1 MAAIQVGEFVVSQNL
16 SLTFSRVSGDFNPL
30 HTDPILARRYQ
41 FGSTVVHGVHAT
53 LKALDLYFE
62 GIRKVVSLSSI
73 RAVYSKPIRHGDV
86 VNVMCSK
93 RDSGDITLEL
103 YCRGSRSQLIKLRLS
118 SDLPSEKSVVNRK
131 HEGGEPGTSC
141 PDLMFEGSLGQSG
154 VVPLFWNNALMTE
167 IFPALTRFVPAY
179 QSCLLLGTTHIV
191 GMHCPGLNS
200 VYGSF
205 DLSFCDTTDEFEQN
219 LAYEVTQ
226 ADSRFS
232 RVIISLKHSV
242 IHGEV
247 EAFYRPRPVSQSA
260 FMAIKSLV
268 DPEQFLGQTA
278 LVVGGSRGLGEI
290 TSKLIAAG
298 GGQVVLTYSSGQD
311 DAEAIVED
319 VQKSGGQ
326 CEAVHYNVLSSG
338 VAKPLVLGDRHFT
351 HIYYFASPKIEKG
364 RLSIWDSALFET
376 FTEFYLAGLA
386 KLLEYFVVDSAYR
399 KHGVKLLLPST
410 EFLDNPADGFSEYV
424 ACKAAMESFASQ
436 FQDKHS
442 SWRICTPR
450 LPRLSTDQTAS
461 VVQASPIETAQ
472 TILAQ
477 LLKLDRDK
485 HQ

>member
-1 MAAIQVGEFVVSQNL
+1 MAVIQAGEFVVSQDL
-16 SLTFSRVSGDFNPL
+16 SLTFSRASGDFNPL

-53 LKALDLYFE
+53 LKALDLYLE
-62 GIRKVVSLSSI
+62 RIKKVVSLSSI

-86 VNVMCSK
+86 VSVRCSE
-93 RDSGDITLEL
+93 RDSGDIRLEL
-103 YCRGSRSQLIKLRLS
+103 YCRGSRSQLITLRLS
-118 SDLPSEKSVVNRK
+118 SDLPSGKSVVNRK
-131 HEGGEPGTSC
+131 YGGGEPGTNC
-141 PDLMFEGSLGQSG
+141 PDLMFEGCLGQSG
-154 VVPLFWNNALMTE
+154 TVPLYWNEALMAE
-167 IFPALTRFVPAY
+167 IFPALTQFLPAY

-205 DLSFCDTTDEFEQN
+205 DLSFCDTTDVFEQN

-232 RVIISLKHSV
+232 RVIISLKHGA
-242 IHGEV
+242 IHGEI

-260 FMAIKSLV
+260 FTEIKSLV

-298 GGQVVLTYSSGQD
+298 GGYVVLTYSSGQG
-311 DAEAIVED
+311 DAEAIVDD
-319 VQKSGGQ
+319 VRKSGGQ
-326 CEAVHYNVLSSG
+326 CETVHYDVLSSG
-338 VAKPLVLGDRHFT
+338 VTKPLILGNKHFT
-351 HIYYFASPKIEKG
+351 HVYYFASPKIEKG
-364 RLSIWDSALFET
+364 GLSVWDAALFET
-376 FTEFYLAGLA
+376 FSTFYLTGLA
-386 KLLEYFVVDSAYR
+386 KLLEYFIADSAYR
-399 KHGVKLLLPST
+399 KQGAKLLLPST
-410 EFLDNPADGFSEYV
+410 VFLDDPADGFSEYV
-424 ACKAAMESFASQ
+424 ACKAAMESFANQ

-461 VVQASPIETAQ
+461 IVQASPIEAAQ

-477 LLKLDRDK
+477 LIHLD
-485 HQ
+485 